1 MTDII
6 LTSEP
11 NDLSILNNNSFNI
24 LHKNIRS
31 IRKNFDEL
39 QILLKYLK
47 VNFQIIILTECWIN
61 HKYMK
66 LEIAG
71 YTTYSSLN
79 NKKQNDG
86 VIIYI
91 KNEIKA
97 EVEEIIITNA
107 NCLKIKIG
115 KEKAILAIYR
125 SPSSRNIDPFLKS
138 VDEELCLLKETKNI
152 FIIGDVNINIL
163 ENGHPKRIQ
172 YLQMLASH
180 GLESLINVPT
190 RKVDNTES
198 CIDHIMSKTK
208 DITQTVVFNSTITDH
223 YTTMLSIKINKSN
236 KMKKRPITTEKTE
249 INWNIIKHNLQCT
262 DWKKLHSM
270 NNTNEAWN
278 YFIELLQNNILSNT
292 TKINK
297 KISHKNIHIKPW
309 ITQNVINCI
318 RKRDELHKK
327 LLKNPYDIHMLR
339 YYKRY
344 RNICKKV
351 ITCTK
356 ETYYKKKIVDC
367 KQNPRKMWQ
376 IINEITSSKSA
387 NVTSIDVLN
396 INNVPRTY
404 ADNPDQIL
412 EYVNNFFIN
421 IGSNL
426 AKQIT
431 KCNEAIQIN
440 EPPEQGNQLN
450 FKQITADDI
459 KNTISSLKLNV
470 SSGEDIISTNAIK
483 YLCKELI
490 VPLTYLVN
498 MSITNSIFPTA
509 LKKAIV
515 IPIFKQGCKND
526 INNYRPISLLNTFSK
541 ILERILKK
549 QLLSYLEDNKKL
561 SKTQYGFRENLS
573 TSDAIEKIT
582 DMITKSLDS
591 GEKTLAIFI
600 DLQKA
605 FDTIDHK
612 ILFTKLSKI
621 GMSYTTLNL
630 LKSYMTER
638 TQSVQINK
646 RKSKPLLINHGV
658 PQGSVLGPILFL
670 IYINDICNLDTRGK
684 IISFADDTVILFN
697 EKDWINT
704 YKEAE
709 HGLGLL
715 QNWLKRN
722 CLTLN
727 VNKTKYLTFSKT
739 ARGQP
744 SEDFN
749 LKLHSCQGIYQKN
762 QGLSC
767 LCPTIAHSKSI
778 KYLGIEIDDNL
789 RWNSH
794 IDVITKKLTRYIYFF
809 RNIRNILNIND
820 IKKVYYAL
828 CQSQIEYGITG
839 WGSALSTHTE
849 RLNIAQKGV
858 LKTILKVP
866 LRTPTEEIFKN
877 FNVYNVQKLYSKNI
891 LFKLK
896 KNISEYS
903 TAQHKYSTR
912 AKSENILITPSLN
925 TSFGQRNNKFHAI
938 KLYNALPNQTK
949 KINEMNIFKT
959 KVKTWLRDQSNNQLT
974 NIMKT
979 M

>member
-1 MTDII
+1 MTDTIV
-6 LTSEP
+6 TTEP
-11 NDLSILNNNSFNI
+11 SDLSKFNNNYFNI
-24 LHKNIRS
+24 MHKNIRS

-39 QILLKYLK
+39 QILMKYL
-47 VNFQIIILTECWIN
+47 NINLHILILTECWIN
-61 HKYMK
+61 QKYLN
-66 LEIAG
+66 LEIPG

-79 NKKQNDG
+79 NIKQNDG
-86 VIIYI
+86 VIVYI

-97 EVEEIIITNA
+97 EVEEIIVANA

-115 KEKAILAIYR
+115 KEKVILAVYR
-125 SPSSRNIDPFLKS
+125 SPSTRNIDPFLKS
-138 VDEELCLLKETKNI
+138 IDEELCLLKDTKNI
-152 FIIGDVNINIL
+152 FFIGDININIL
-163 ENGHPKRIQ
+163 ENGHPKKIQ

-190 RKVDNTES
+190 RKVDDTQS

-208 DITQTVVFNSTITDH
+208 EITQNVVFNSTITDH
-223 YTTMLSIKINKSN
+223 YTTMLSIKINKPN
-236 KMKKRPITTEKTE
+236 KIMERPLTTEKTQT
-249 INWNIIKHNLQCT
+249 NWNVIKQNLQCT
-262 DWKKLHSM
+262 DWNKLQSM
-270 NNTNEAWN
+270 DNTNEAWN
-278 YFIELLQNNILSNT
+278 YFIELIQQNIFSNT
-292 TKINK
+292 VKIVK

-327 LLKNPYDIHMLR
+327 LKNNPYDIHMLR

-351 ITCTK
+351 ITHTK
-356 ETYYKKKIVDC
+356 ETYYKQKIDDC

-376 IINEITSSKSA
+376 IINEITSTKSA
-387 NVTSIDVLN
+387 NATSIDELN
-396 INNVPRTY
+396 INNVPRKY
-404 ADNPDQIL
+404 AENPDEIL

-426 AKQIT
+426 AKQAT
-431 KCNEAIQIN
+431 QCDEAVQTNES
-440 EPPEQGNQLN
+440 PEQGKKLE
-450 FKQITADDI
+450 FKQITADEI
-459 KNTISSLKLNV
+459 KNTISSLKTNV
-470 SSGEDIISTNAIK
+470 SSGEDLITTNAIK
-483 YLCKELI
+483 FLCKELI

-498 MSITNSIFPTA
+498 MAITESVFPTA

-515 IPIFKQGCKND
+515 IPIYKQGCKND

-549 QLLSYLEDNKKL
+549 QLLSYLEENNIL
-561 SKTQYGFRENLS
+561 SETQYGFRENLS
-573 TSDAIEKIT
+573 TGDAIETIT
-582 DMITKSLDS
+582 DMIIKSLDR

-612 ILFTKLSKI
+612 ILFAKLSKI
-621 GMSYTTLNL
+621 GMSNRTLNL

-646 RKSKPLLINHGV
+646 KKSKPLLINHGV

-670 IYINDICNLDTRGK
+670 IYINDIGSLGTRGK
-684 IISFADDTVILFN
+684 IISFADDTVIVFH
-697 EKDWINT
+697 EKDWRST

-722 CLTLN
+722 SLTLN
-727 VNKTKYLTFSKT
+727 VNKTKYLTFSIT

-744 SEDFN
+744 EDDFN
-749 LKLHSCQGIYQKN
+749 LKLHTCQDNYQN

-767 LCPTIAHSKSI
+767 HCPTIAHSKSI

-789 RWNSH
+789 RWNAH
-794 IDVITKKLTRYIYFF
+794 IEVITKKLTRYIYFF
-809 RNIRNILNIND
+809 RAIRNILNIND
-820 IKKVYYAL
+820 IKKVYYAV

-839 WGSALSTHTE
+839 WGSALSTHMD

-858 LKTILKVP
+858 LKTILKLPV
-866 LRTPTEEIFKN
+866 RTPTEELFQNIQ
-877 FNVYNVQKLYSKNI
+877 VYNIQKLYAKNI
-891 LFKLK
+891 LFKIK

-903 TAQHKYSTR
+903 TVQHRYTTR
-912 AKSENILITPSLN
+912 AINQNILATASLK
-925 TSFGQRNNKFHAI
+925 TSFGQRNMKFNAT
-938 KLYNALPNQTK
+938 KLYNALPTQTK
-949 KINEMNIFKT
+949 KITEINKFKT
-959 KVKTWLRDQSNNQLT
+959 KVKIWLREQSENELS
-974 NIMKT
+974 NILKT